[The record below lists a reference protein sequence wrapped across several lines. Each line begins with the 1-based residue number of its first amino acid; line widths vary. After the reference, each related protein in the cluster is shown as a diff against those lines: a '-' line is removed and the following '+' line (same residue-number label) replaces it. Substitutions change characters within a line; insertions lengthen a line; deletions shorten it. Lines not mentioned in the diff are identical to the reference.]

1 MGFGRITLVAVILGG
16 KSLMPYE
23 PVLSDAFG
31 RSAAPAT
38 AAGVGE
44 REKALGGARDPATGG
59 SPPERVPPAGPAAA
73 GPASDAR
80 PAVSARAL
88 RRPTLFDFLRGMVGD

>member
-1 MGFGRITLVAVILGG
+1 MGFGRIALVAMILGG

-23 PVLSDAFG
+23 PVRSDAVG

-44 REKALGGARDPATGG
+44 REKAPGGVRDPASGG
-59 SPPERVPPAGPAAA
+59 SPPERMSPAGPAAA
-73 GPASDAR
+73 GPTSDVR

-88 RRPTLFDFLRGMVGD
+88 RRPTLFDFLRGIVGD